1 MRDHQDASDEMLLR
15 LRTVCLSLPE
25 VIEERAWVGTR
36 WRIRTK
42 TFAHVVPIEDGW
54 PPAYVRAAGSNGPIT
69 VLTVRV
75 SGPDHAAIRAAG
87 HPFFVPP
94 WFTDIVGVI
103 LDAITDWDEIAELIT
118 ESYRVLA
125 PKKLRDLTMP

>member
-54 PPAYVRAAGSNGPIT
+54 PPAYVRAAGSNGPIAWPT
-69 VLTVRV
+69 T
-75 SGPDHAAIRAAG
+75 
-87 HPFFVPP
+87 
-94 WFTDIVGVI
+94 
-103 LDAITDWDEIAELIT
+103 
-118 ESYRVLA
+118 
-125 PKKLRDLTMP
+125 